1 MREFLLDYGLF
12 ATCLIV
18 GSSLVYFIILA
29 ISSQSMLS
37 QIKSTMYSRFREL
50 SGSQFVPPVSVLVP
64 SYNEEL
70 TIIDNIR
77 SLMALEFPVYEVIV
91 INDGSTDNT
100 LQVLVD
106 EFGLVPGRRTA
117 DRRLLKSNPVK
128 EVYYNPQYPKL
139 VVIDKDNGGKA
150 DALNAGINVSQY
162 PLVATIDADSMLE
175 KDALIRMVQVYMEN
189 PEQHIAIGGN
199 VRVANGSKIRDGR
212 VTSVRLSNRLLPAM
226 QHVEYMRAFLGGRI
240 GWSAMNG
247 LLIVSG
253 AFGLFRKDYLIE
265 VGGYE
270 EECPGEDMN
279 IVMKLHRY
287 MLQRDLPYRI
297 LFCPDAVCWTQ
308 APDTLRVLGAQRR
321 RWIKGNLWNVIRF
334 RSMLFIPRYKVI
346 GWLALPYTILYE
358 TFSPYI
364 KLSGLAALIAYVA
377 MDMTE
382 LPILLTFLLVNLL
395 IGLVFTSGSLI
406 IEQLAFRRIIH
417 TRDIMRMI
425 GFSILMALGYD
436 QLNALWKLQGHA
448 DYLRGNHSWGHMVRR
463 SWNEDAPDDDDTQS
477 LQKPSA
483 LKAAKSSKASKAQAI

>member
-1 MREFLLDYGLF
+1 MREFLLNYGFL

-29 ISSQSMLS
+29 MSSQSMLS

-50 SGSQFVPPVSVLVP
+50 SGSQFVPPVSILVP

-70 TIIDNIR
+70 TIIDNVR

-91 INDGSTDNT
+91 INDGSKDNT
-100 LQVLVD
+100 LQVLVEQFD
-106 EFGLVPGRRTA
+106 LKPGRMTA
-117 DRRLLKSNPVK
+117 ARHLVQSNPVK

-139 VVIDKDNGGKA
+139 VVIDKENGGKA
-150 DALNAGINVSQY
+150 DALNAGINVSKY

-199 VRVANGSKIRDGR
+199 VRIANGSKIQDGR
-212 VTSVRLSNRLLPAM
+212 VTSARLSNRMLPAM
-226 QHVEYMRAFLGGRI
+226 QYVEYMRAFLGGRI
-240 GWSAMNG
+240 GWSSMNG

-253 AFGLFRKDYLIE
+253 AFGLFRKDYLIN

-270 EECPGEDMN
+270 KECPGEDMN

-287 MLQRDLPYRI
+287 MLHHGLPYRI

-308 APDTLRVLGAQRR
+308 APDTLRILGSQRR

-334 RSMLFIPRYKVI
+334 RSMLFIPKYKII

-358 TFSPYI
+358 TLSPYI
-364 KLSGLAALIAYVA
+364 KLSGLAALVAYVL
-377 MDMTE
+377 MDMTQ
-382 LPILLTFLLVNLL
+382 LPILLTFLFINLL

-406 IEQLAFRRIIH
+406 IEELAFQRSIETRDVLRIIGLS
-417 TRDIMRMI
+417 M
-425 GFSILMALGYD
+425 LMALGYD

-463 SWNEDAPDDDDTQS
+463 SWNEDSPDDQDALS
-477 LQKPSA
+477 QKS
-483 LKAAKSSKASKAQAI
+483 KKGAASKASKASNAQAI